1 MRDFWRRVWFLT
13 KPYWASHDKYRAW
26 SLLAILLVL
35 GFLVVRV
42 QVDVNDLTRQ
52 FYDALQQYQPKTAIR
67 LALRYVLLVIVFAT
81 LLALS
86 SYIGNTLVNR
96 WRRWLTQ
103 YYLERW
109 LDRYAFYRMPLY
121 GQGVDNPDQRISDD
135 VESFTSTTLGLF
147 NGFYATFIQLVT
159 FTIVLW
165 RLSGT
170 FHLNIH
176 TWHLAIPGYLVWCA
190 VLYSLVSTCITMW
203 IGRKLRP
210 LNYQQ
215 QHYNADLRFGLMRV
229 RENADSLA
237 LMNAAQTEKQR
248 LLSIYQPIYR
258 NFARLI
264 VVGSQLTLFNK
275 TIDTISMM
283 LGILFAL
290 PKFVVEKMTVGDLM
304 QMATAFSYVVN
315 GLCFF
320 MDAYAQIAAWR
331 AVIDRLIEFSNQMSL
346 VDQQVNPCIQ
356 SQSRDTAL
364 HVQGLKID
372 TPNGRALLSDWSE
385 TIQAGERVLVMGA
398 FGCGKSTLLRCIA
411 GLWPFAQGRIEKPN
425 GRFIFLAQKPYFP
438 IGTLKNALNFG
449 YGPFSEAAIV
459 NALTSLQLQRFVPLL
474 EQDDHWMQCLSL
486 GEQQMLA
493 IARVLL
499 VQPDWLFLDE
509 ATASLDLASE
519 AVVYQS
525 LMEELP
531 MLTLVSIGH
540 RSSLTT
546 YHSRTLHL

>member
-1 MRDFWRRVWFLT
+1 MRDFWRRVWSLT
-13 KPYWASHDKYRAW
+13 KPYWTSHDKYRAW

-52 FYDALQQYQPKTAIR
+52 FYDALQQYQPSTAIR
-67 LALRYVLLVIVFAT
+67 LALRYVLLVIVFAM
-81 LLALS
+81 LLAVS
-86 SYIGNTLVNR
+86 SYVGNTLVNR

-121 GQGVDNPDQRISDD
+121 GQAVDNPDQRISDD
-135 VESFTSTTLGLF
+135 VESFTATTLSLF
-147 NGFYATFIQLVT
+147 NGFYATLIQLVT

-176 TWHLAIPGYLVWCA
+176 TWHVAIPGYLVWCA
-190 VLYSLVSTCITMW
+190 LLYAAISTGITMW
-203 IGRKLRP
+203 IGRRLRS

-237 LMNAAQTEKQR
+237 LMNAAQIEKQR

-290 PKFVVEKMTVGDLM
+290 PKFVVEKMSVGDLM
-304 QMATAFSYVVN
+304 QMASAFSYVVN

-331 AVIDRLIEFSNQMSL
+331 AVIDRLIEFSGQMSL
-346 VDQQVNPCIQ
+346 VDQQANLCIQ
-356 SQSRDTAL
+356 GHSRDMAL
-364 HVQGLKID
+364 HVRGLKMH
-372 TPNGRALLSDWSE
+372 TPDGRALLSDWSE
-385 TIQAGERVLVMGA
+385 TIQAGERVLVMGT

-411 GLWPFAQGRIEKPN
+411 GLWPFAEGRIDKPK
-425 GRFIFLAQKPYFP
+425 GHFVYVAQKPYFP
-438 IGTLKNALNFG
+438 IGTLKAALNFG
-449 YGPFSEAAIV
+449 YGPFSDAAII

-474 EQDDHWMQCLSL
+474 DQDNHWMQCLSL
-486 GEQQMLA
+486 GEQQMLN

-499 VQPDWLFLDE
+499 IRPDWLFLDE
-509 ATASLDLASE
+509 ATASLDSASE
-519 AVVYQS
+519 AIVYQG
-525 LMEELP
+525 LVDALP
-531 MLTLVSIGH
+531 RLTLVSIGH
-540 RSSLTT
+540 RPSLAE

>member
-1 MRDFWRRVWFLT
+1 MSGFWGRVWRLT
-13 KPYWASHDKYRAW
+13 KPYWASSDKYRAW
-26 SLLAILLVL
+26 SLLAILLVM

-42 QVDVNDLTRQ
+42 QVEVNDLTRQ
-52 FYDALQQYQPKTAIR
+52 FYDALQQYQPQTAIH
-67 LALRYVLLVIVFAT
+67 LALRYVLLVVIFAS
-81 LLALS
+81 LLAIS

-103 YYLERW
+103 YYLECW

-121 GQGVDNPDQRISDD
+121 DQAVDNPDQRIADD
-135 VESFTSTTLGLF
+135 VDSFTSTTLSLF

-170 FHLNIH
+170 FHVNVH

-190 VLYSLVSTCITMW
+190 VLYAGISTCITMW
-203 IGRKLRP
+203 IGHKLRP

-229 RENADSLA
+229 RENADTLA
-237 LMNAAQTEKQR
+237 LMNAAHTEKQR
-248 LLSIYQPIYR
+248 LLTIYQPIYR

-275 TIDTISMM
+275 TVDTISMM

-290 PKFVVEKMTVGDLM
+290 PKFMVEKMSVGDLM
-304 QMATAFSYVVN
+304 QMASAFSYVVN

-331 AVIDRLIEFSNQMSL
+331 AVIDRLTEFSGQISL
-346 VDQQVNPCIQ
+346 VDQQVSLCVQ
-356 SQSRDTAL
+356 GQSRDASL
-364 HVQGLKID
+364 HLQSLTLNTPQG
-372 TPNGRALLSDWSE
+372 RVLLSNWSE

-411 GLWPFAQGRIEKPN
+411 GLWPFAVGRVDKPK
-425 GRFIFLAQKPYFP
+425 GHFVYVAQKPYFP
-438 IGTLKNALNFG
+438 IGTLKAALNFG
-449 YGPFSEAAIV
+449 YGPFSDAAIIE
-459 NALTSLQLQRFVPLL
+459 ALASLQLQRFVPRL
-474 EQDDHWMQCLSL
+474 EQENHWMQCLSL
-486 GEQQMLA
+486 GELQMLT

-499 VQPDWLFLDE
+499 IRPDWLFLDE
-509 ATASLDLASE
+509 ATASLDSASE
-519 AVVYQS
+519 AIVYQT
-525 LMEELP
+525 LIEALP
-531 MLTLVSIGH
+531 HLTLVSVGH
-540 RSSLTT
+540 RTSLATH
-546 YHSRTLHL
+546 HSRTLHL